1 MEEIWKDV
9 PEYEGLYQV
18 STYGNVKSLDRY
30 VRSRWGTKK
39 PVKGHLLKAE
49 KTIHGYLQVSL
60 CKPGLS
66 RKRYKVHRLVAMAF
80 IPNPQ
85 NLPQVNHKDEDK
97 TNNRLDNL
105 EWCDGFYN
113 QRYGTCSE
121 RKHIKLINH
130 PLKSIKVEQLTKD
143 GEHIDYYP
151 SAKEAARQTG
161 ICQGNISC
169 VCCGRH
175 SLAGGYKWKYIV

>member
-1 MEEIWKDV
+1 MKEKWKDI
-9 PEYEGLYQV
+9 EGYEGLYQV
-18 STYGNVKSLDRY
+18 STYGNVKSLDRC

-39 PVKGHLLKAE
+39 PVKGQLLKAD

-60 CKPGLS
+60 SKPGLS

-85 NLPQVNHKDEDK
+85 NLSQVNHKDEDK
-97 TNNRLDNL
+97 TNNRFDNL

-121 RKHIKLINH
+121 RKHIKLTNH

-151 SAKEAARQTG
+151 SAREAARQTG
-161 ICQGNISC
+161 ISQGNISC

>member
-1 MEEIWKDV
+1 MEEIWKDI
-9 PEYEGLYQV
+9 EGYKGLYQV

-39 PVKGHLLKAE
+39 PVKGQLLKAD
-49 KTIHGYLQVSL
+49 KTMFGYLQVSL
-60 CKPGLS
+60 FKPGLS
-66 RKRYKVHRLVAMAF
+66 KKRYKVHRLVAMAF

-121 RKHIKLINH
+121 RKHIKLTNH

-161 ICQGNISC
+161 ISQGNISC

>member
-1 MEEIWKDV
+1 MEEIWKDING
-9 PEYEGLYQV
+9 YEGIYQV
-18 STYGNVKSLDRY
+18 SNYGRVKSLDRF
-30 VRSRWGTKK
+30 VNGSHNNLK
-39 PVKGHLLKAE
+39 PVKGKILKAE
-49 KTIHGYLQVSL
+49 KTKWGYLQVSL
-60 CKPGLS
+60 CRAGL
-66 RKRYKVHRLVAMAF
+66 KHQRYKVHRLVADAF

-121 RKHIKLINH
+121 RKHIKLTNH

-143 GEHIDYYP
+143 GEHIEYYP

-161 ICQGNISC
+161 ISQGNISC

-175 SLAGGYKWKYIV
+175 SLAGGYKWKYII